1 MKDLITYLTK
11 SLVKYPDDVEIRERT
26 LDDNTL
32 EFTIH
37 VNPDDMGKIIGRNGR
52 TAQAI
57 RQLMS
62 ARGSL
67 ENRRTQVE
75 IAEEDEEFNEE

>member
-1 MKDLITYLTK
+1 MKELITYLAK
-11 SLVKYPDDVEIRERT
+11 SLVKYPDDVEISERT

-32 EFTIH
+32 EFTIR

-75 IAEEDEEFNEE
+75 IAEEDDEFNEG